1 MTMVLVSLLVA
12 SVGIYLASRLNFR
25 VGAALNFA
33 LGIFLM
39 IYFWNLNV
47 PTMDELGTFLG
58 QKMFFKWTD
67 LGMFFTEVSLIV
79 IVSVMFFS
87 IKWLDSFKYPHAFNM
102 LLLMMT
108 IGSIGVFAAGDLIT
122 LYVFWEIAVLS
133 SLLIVPM
140 GKKESRKAA
149 IVYAVMSAIGTYMY
163 LYASFMMYSRYGSL
177 SIEKLSKALEMEG
190 NVAFKTAVFLLLVAA
205 GIAKSG
211 VFPLHT
217 WLRIAHGNA
226 PDAFSA
232 VLSGQLVKM
241 GSYVVAL
248 TTAVFPSLKMFA
260 QNVVYSG
267 MPIQNYVLI
276 GLGATS
282 IVIGTLMA
290 IKQDDMKMLIA
301 FSTVANSGYIMIGI
315 ATMDTVGFAGGLFH
329 VFNHALAAAMIFLAF
344 ASVVYRTHTTKIS
357 ELGGLIHRMPITYI
371 VYLMAI
377 ISLAGIPPMSGFISK
392 WMIFQSLVRKGM
404 FVTAFFTFF
413 GSIGSFLYVFRPLAG
428 VFLGQLPRKYESVKE
443 VPWIMTLPM
452 VVLMLLSFLMGVYP
466 YPVLKPIAAIEESLG
481 IKPIEFTHTTIK
493 GFSGSWNT
501 VLVFNLFMTG
511 FIVAYI
517 LYTLFPRPKKVDL
530 MDTYTAGEFIYTPEL
545 YHYSS
550 KFYAGIERMYEKH
563 PSWERLTEMLAKFFH
578 DVGEWIHSWFFR
590 ASPSVYTFWAIL
602 VLIIVFWVRW

>member
-1 MTMVLVSLLVA
+1 MAMILLSLLLVS
-12 SVGIYLASRLNFR
+12 VGVYFVSKMNVKAGAILNF
-25 VGAALNFA
+25 LI
-33 LGIFLM
+33 GIFLM
-39 IYFWNLNV
+39 IYFWRLNV
-47 PTMDELGTFLG
+47 PTMDELGTFLE
-58 QKMFFKWTD
+58 QNMFLKWTD
-67 LGMFFTEVSLIV
+67 MSFFFTEVSLIV

-87 IKWLDSFKYPHAFNM
+87 IKWLDSFKYPHSFNM

-108 IGSIGVFAAGDLIT
+108 VGSIGVFAAGDLLT
-122 LYVFWEIAVLS
+122 LYIFWEIAVLS

-149 IVYAVMSAIGTYMY
+149 IIYAVMSAIGTYMY
-163 LYASFMMYSRYGSL
+163 LYASFMLYTKYGTL
-177 SIEKLSKALEMEG
+177 SIEKLSKALEMDG
-190 NVAFKTAVFLLLVAA
+190 SLAFKTAVFLLMVSA

-248 TTAVFPSLKMFA
+248 VVSVFPSLKMFA
-260 QNVVYSG
+260 SNVVYSG
-267 MPIQNYVLI
+267 IPVQNYFLI

-282 IVIGTLMA
+282 IMIGTLMA

-301 FSTVANSGYIMIGI
+301 FSTVANSGYILIGL
-315 ATMDTVGFAGGLFH
+315 ATMDPLGFAGGLFH
-329 VFNHALAAAMIFLAF
+329 VFNHALAAAMIFLSF
-344 ASVVYRTHTTKIS
+344 AAVVYRTHTTKIS
-357 ELGGLIHRMPITYI
+357 EMGGLIHRMPVTYI

-392 WMIFQSLVRKGM
+392 WMIFQTLVRKGM

-428 VFLGQLPRKYESVKE
+428 VFLGQLPRKYEKVKE
-443 VPWIMTLPM
+443 VSWIMLLPM
-452 VVLMLLSFLMGVYP
+452 VLLMFLSLLMGIYP
-466 YPVLKPIAAIEESLG
+466 YPVLKSIATIEESLG
-481 IKPIEFTHTTIK
+481 IRPIEFTQTTIK

-501 VLVFNLFMTG
+501 ILVFNLFMTG

-517 LYTLFPRPKKVDL
+517 LYTLFPRPKKIGL
-530 MDTYTAGEFIYTPEL
+530 MDTYTAGEYIYTPEL

-563 PSWERLTEMLAKFFH
+563 PSWEKLTEMLAKFFH
-578 DVGEWIHSWFFR
+578 DSGELIHSWFFR
-590 ASPSVYTFWAIL
+590 ASPSAYTFWTLL